1 MNRVRHFGTHG
12 AAKNEPACHDKMTL
26 EFGGVMSSSVEREQ
40 LQESLPTLVG
50 RANEQ
55 DQLLG
60 HLSAAIEGRGSLLL
74 IGGEAGIGK
83 TYLVQDLARQ
93 AAAAGILVLTGSCYD
108 LSATPPY
115 GPWIDLALRF
125 PHEPGDRRHR

>member
-1 MNRVRHFGTHG
+1 MNF
-12 AAKNEPACHDKMTL
+12 
-26 EFGGVMSSSVEREQ
+26 EFGGIMSSSIERNQ
-40 LQESLPTLVG
+40 TQETLPHLVG
-50 RANEQ
+50 RSYEQ
-55 DQLLG
+55 DLLLA
-60 HLSAAIEGRGSLLL
+60 HLTAAIEGRGSLLL

-93 AAAAGILVLTGSCYD
+93 ATAAGILVLTGSCYD

-125 PHEPGDRRHR
+125 PLNHARTTGIE